1 VGNSIVELEKD
12 DIHLKL
18 LFENRIDIKSR
29 RVQLVGEV
37 NTDMFI
43 LVDAA
48 LSYFE
53 RKGRGTVTLAINS
66 HGGFASQALAIVG
79 RITRS
84 PCRIV
89 TEGYGEIE
97 SAATLIL
104 AAGDNRRISKYAM
117 FMHHEGADTVEGRA
131 SQIFA
136 KARAMEADELRWAQ
150 FMSEFSNKDVKYWYN
165 KGVGTDCYMTPE
177 ELLDSGVVDKII

>member
-1 VGNSIVELEKD
+1 MASIIELEKD

-37 NTDMFI
+37 NTEMFI

-53 RKGRGTVTLAINS
+53 RKGRGQVTFAINS
-66 HGGFASQALAIVG
+66 HGGFSSQALAIVG
-79 RITRS
+79 RMKRS
-84 PCRIV
+84 SCKIV

-104 AAGDNRRISKYAM
+104 AAGDIRRISKFAM
-117 FMHHEGADTVEGRA
+117 FMHHEGSESIDGRT
-131 SQIFA
+131 SQILN
-136 KARAMEADELRWAQ
+136 KARAMEADELRWAE
-150 FMSEFSNKDVKYWYN
+150 FMAEMTNRDAKYWFN
-165 KGVGTDCYMTPE
+165 KGVGVDYYMTPE